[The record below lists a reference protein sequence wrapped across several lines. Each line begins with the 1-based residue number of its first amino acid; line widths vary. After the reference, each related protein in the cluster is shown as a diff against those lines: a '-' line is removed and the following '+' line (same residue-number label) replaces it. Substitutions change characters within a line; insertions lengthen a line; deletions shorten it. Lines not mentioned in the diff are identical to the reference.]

1 MNHFNPV
8 TVEEEANLLKY
19 SNVENFSD
27 LINIIPESLILNK
40 EMGIGN
46 PMSEME
52 IEQESYGVVI
62 TDKIERESD
71 GQTGMFPYVWAYMFD
86 TCKKRRIEITHN
98 IRIISNS

>member
-1 MNHFNPV
+1 MSYNYDHV
-8 TVEEEANLLKY
+8 VWEIKKGDL
-19 SNVENFSD
+19 FS
-27 LINIIPESLILNK
+27 LRQVSY
-40 EMGIGN
+40 
-46 PMSEME
+46 EME

>member
-1 MNHFNPV
+1 MSY
-8 TVEEEANLLKY
+8 KY
-19 SNVENFSD
+19 DHVVWEIKKGDLFS
-27 LINIIPESLILNK
+27 LRQVSY
-40 EMGIGN
+40 
-46 PMSEME
+46 EME

-62 TDKIERESD
+62 TDKIERENN